1 MTNIKDNEQNKKL
14 GILRG
19 KKYMKYVIIIIY
31 LIFTTAGVILMK
43 LGGNPGTLSFKSGEI
58 GLSMN
63 FISAI
68 GFLCYI
74 CSFLL
79 YTRLVVMFDLSY
91 IVPISTGIVQ
101 VVTLIASSVV
111 FKETIKTQGYIGAIF
126 VIIGIVVMNLNFT
139 KVQN

>member
-1 MTNIKDNEQNKKL
+1 MNNKDKNLNELKII
-14 GILRG
+14 GG
-19 KKYMKYVIIIIY
+19 KKYMKYIIIVVY
-31 LIFTTAGVILMK
+31 LIFTTLGVILMK
-43 LGGNPGTLSFKSGEI
+43 LGGNPGTISFKSGEI

-68 GFLCYI
+68 GFCCYI

-101 VVTLIASSVV
+101 VLTLIASSVV
-111 FKETIKTQGYIGAIF
+111 FKETIKSQGIIGAAL
-126 VIIGIVVMNLNFT
+126 VIMGVIVMNFNFT
-139 KVQN
+139 KSQG

>member
-1 MTNIKDNEQNKKL
+1 MTTVKEDNNSNKLKII
-14 GILRG
+14 GR
-19 KKYMKYVIIIIY
+19 KKYMKYVIIVVY
-31 LIFTTAGVILMK
+31 LIFTTLGVILMK
-43 LGGNPGTLSFKSGEI
+43 LGGNPGTISFKSGEI

-68 GFLCYI
+68 GFCCYI

-101 VVTLIASSVV
+101 VLTLIASSVV
-111 FKETIKTQGYIGAIF
+111 FKETIKSQGIIGAAL
-126 VIIGIVVMNLNFT
+126 VIIGVIVMNLNFT
-139 KVQN
+139 KAQG

>member
-1 MTNIKDNEQNKKL
+1 
-14 GILRG
+14 
-19 KKYMKYVIIIIY
+19 MKYVIIVVY
-31 LIFTTAGVILMK
+31 LIFTTMGVILMK
-43 LGGNPGTLSFKSGEI
+43 LGGNPGTISFKAGEI

-68 GFLCYI
+68 GFCCYI

-101 VVTLIASSVV
+101 VVTLIASSIV
-111 FKETIKTQGYIGAIF
+111 FKETIKTQGYLGAIL
-126 VIIGIVVMNLNFT
+126 VIIGVIVMNMNFT
-139 KVQN
+139 KAQN